1 MLTYPLLIIFPALM
15 AFVAA
20 SDLLTMRISNR
31 LVLISAA
38 AFPILALIAGMP
50 LELIG
55 LHIGSGLAILA
66 VTFGLFAA
74 GWIGGGDAK
83 IAAVIAMWM
92 GFGLVLP
99 FLLYASVLGG
109 VLTLVI
115 IIGRRYM
122 LPAPLLQVGWIY
134 KLHSPK
140 TGIPYGIAL
149 AGAAMLLYPTTFIFQ
164 ALAA

>member
-1 MLTYPLLIIFPALM
+1 
-15 AFVAA
+15 
-20 SDLLTMRISNR
+20 
-31 LVLISAA
+31 
-38 AFPILALIAGMP
+38 
-50 LELIG
+50 
-55 LHIGSGLAILA
+55 
-66 VTFGLFAA
+66 
-74 GWIGGGDAK
+74 
-83 IAAVIAMWM
+83 MWM